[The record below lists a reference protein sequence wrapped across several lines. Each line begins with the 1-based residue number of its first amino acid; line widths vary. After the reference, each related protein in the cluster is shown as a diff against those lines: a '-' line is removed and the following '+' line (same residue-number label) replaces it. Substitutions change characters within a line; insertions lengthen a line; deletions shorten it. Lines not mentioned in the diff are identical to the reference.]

1 MFRRNLIA
9 LALLGVIVLCV
20 AFSGC
25 GKKANP
31 LNPGTGVG
39 PAEAG
44 AGLPHVTSVRSS
56 DGDSLLGNSDQIMVV
71 FDKPMDPATI
81 ISSTVAV
88 TAYGKE
94 GGTGGVGKNGTI
106 TYFRETNRAV
116 FAPSSNFVDSSAYVV
131 TVTTG
136 AHDLKGNPLD
146 GNENNFAEPAA
157 YDNFRGALYSSGG
170 ANRIPDLTPPR
181 VNDWQP
187 QFNDVA
193 SPAQIFLRFNSNDL
207 NGATLNT
214 STITLWVEGGSQV
227 GLPSPRVVQDSMG
240 SSWVLF
246 SNVSLSEGTIYRVK
260 ASVDIKDNSGN
271 SLDGNGNKRSESALY
286 DEVSWPFCTSIT
298 TPGGNTTPPAK
309 SSHSISGLLLTVN
322 FSGGPMNAGTFTAD
336 NIKLCTNAD
345 KTGYVPGTIRST
357 FDGNGFTYSLENAP
371 ASGNLYIWVGR
382 NVQNSIGANGGRKF
396 KLNSN
401 GNYIGGEEGI
411 PAYKFQGPLASDDFF
426 GQVR

>member
-1 MFRRNLIA
+1 MKKHNLIGAA
-9 LALLGVIVLCV
+9 LPGVLVLCL

-39 PAEAG
+39 PAGAT

-56 DGDSLLGNSDQIMVV
+56 DGDSLLGNSDQIVVV

-81 ISSTVAV
+81 NTSTITV

-94 GGTGGVGKNGTI
+94 GGTGGVAKNGTI
-106 TYFRETNRAV
+106 TYYRESNRAV
-116 FAPSSNFVDSSAYVV
+116 FAPSGNFVDSSAYVM

-136 AHDLKGNPLD
+136 ARDLKGNALD
-146 GNENNFAEPAA
+146 GNGNNFAEAAA
-157 YDNFRGALYSSGG
+157 YDNFRGALYSNGG
-170 ANRIPDLTPPR
+170 ANRIPDLNPPR

-187 QFNDVA
+187 QINDVA

-207 NGATLNT
+207 NPATLNT
-214 STITLWVEGGSQV
+214 STITLWVEGGIQI
-227 GLPSPRVVQDSMG
+227 GLPSPRVVQDSLG
-240 SSWVLF
+240 SSWVFF

-286 DEVSWPFCTSIT
+286 DEVSWLFCTLIA
-298 TPGGNTTPPAK
+298 GGNTAPPLK
-309 SSHSISGLLLTVN
+309 SSHSISGLLLTVS
-322 FSGGPMNAGTFTAD
+322 FSGGPMDAGTFTAD
-336 NIKLCTNAD
+336 HIKLCSNAD

-371 ASGNLYIWVGR
+371 ASGNLYIWISR

-411 PAYKFQGPLASDDFF
+411 PAHKFGGPMASDDFF
-426 GQVR
+426 GPVR

>member
-1 MFRRNLIA
+1 MKKHNLIGTA
-9 LALLGVIVLCV
+9 LYGALVLCV

-31 LNPGTGVG
+31 LNPGTG

-56 DGDSLLGNSDQIMVV
+56 DGDSLLSNSDQIVVV
-71 FDKPMDPATI
+71 FDKPMDPVTI
-81 ISSTVAV
+81 NTSTITVA
-88 TAYGKE
+88 AYGRE
-94 GGTGGVGKNGTI
+94 SGTKTGTI
-106 TYFRETNRAV
+106 TYYRESNRTV
-116 FAPSSNFVDSSAYVV
+116 FTPSANFVDSSAYVV

-146 GNENNFAEPAA
+146 GNGNNFAEAAA

-170 ANRIPDLTPPR
+170 ADRIPDLTPPR

-187 QFNDVA
+187 QGYMVD
-193 SPAQIFLRFNSNDL
+193 STAQIFLRFNSNDL

-227 GLPSPRVVQDSMG
+227 GLPGQRVVQDSLG
-240 SSWVLF
+240 STWVF
-246 SNVSLSEGTIYRVK
+246 FDGVSLSQGTVYRVK
-260 ASVDIKDNSGN
+260 ASVDIKDNGGN
-271 SLDGNGNKRSESALY
+271 SLDGNGNGRQEVALY
-286 DEVSWPFCTSIT
+286 DEVSWQFCTLIT
-298 TPGGNTTPPAK
+298 GGNTAPPFK
-309 SSHSISGLLLTVN
+309 SSHSISALLLTVN
-322 FSGGPMNAGTFTAD
+322 FSGGPMDAGTFTAD

-345 KTGYVPGTIRST
+345 KAGYVPGTIRST

-371 ASGNLYIWVGR
+371 LSGNLYIWISR

-396 KLNSN
+396 KLDSNRNS
-401 GNYIGGEEGI
+401 IGGEEGI
-411 PAYKFQGPLASDDFF
+411 PAYKFGGPLASDDFF

>member
-1 MFRRNLIA
+1 MFRRNPIA

-56 DGDSLLGNSDQIMVV
+56 DGDSLLSNSDQILVV

-81 ISSTVAV
+81 NASTITV

-94 GGTGGVGKNGTI
+94 GGTGGVAKNGTI
-106 TYFRETNRAV
+106 AYFRETNRAV
-116 FAPSSNFVDSSAYVV
+116 FAPSGNFVDSSAYVV

-146 GNENNFAEPAA
+146 GNGNNFAEAAA

-181 VNDWQP
+181 VADWQP
-187 QFNDVA
+187 QGYDVA

-207 NGATLNT
+207 NGGTLNT

-227 GLPSPRVVQDSMG
+227 GLPSPRVVQDSLG
-240 SSWVLF
+240 STWVNF
-246 SNVSLSEGTIYRVK
+246 SNVSLSEGTIYRVM
-260 ASVDIKDNSGN
+260 ASVDIKDNGGN
-271 SLDGNGNKRSESALY
+271 FLDGNGNTRSESALY
-286 DEVSWPFCTSIT
+286 DEVSWPFCTTILV
-298 TPGGNTTPPAK
+298 GNTAPPFK

-322 FSGGPMNAGTFTAD
+322 FSGGPMDAGTFTAE

-345 KTGYVPGTIRST
+345 KTGYVPGAIRST
-357 FDGNGFTYSLENAP
+357 FDGNGFTYSLENVP
-371 ASGNLYIWVGR
+371 ASGNLYIWISR
-382 NVQNSIGANGGRKF
+382 KVQNSIGANGGRKF
-396 KLNSN
+396 KLDSN
-401 GNYIGGEEGI
+401 RNFIGGEEGI
-411 PAYKFQGPLASDDFF
+411 PAYKFGGPLASDDYF